1 MASKD
6 GDFVPETGG
15 VDLADD
21 HLRSDMEALRNLKD
35 DDFVPVTGGVDL
47 ADDYLRGDMEALRN
61 LKVES
66 ELDLHIV
73 RLLRL
78 HPNLKVGF
86 RNQDLTRLDD
96 ETKKAFIQDMN
107 DLLEINPLRSRRE

>member
-1 MASKD
+1 M
-6 GDFVPETGG
+6 
-15 VDLADD
+15 
-21 HLRSDMEALRNLKD
+21 RSKD
-35 DDFVPVTGGVDL
+35 DDFVPVTGGVSL
-47 ADDYLRGDMEALRN
+47 ANEFLRGDLEALLD

-86 RNQDLTRLDD
+86 RNQDMTRLDD
-96 ETKKAFIQDMN
+96 QTKEALLQDMN
-107 DLLEINPLRSRRE
+107 DLLGIKPLRLRRK

>member
-6 GDFVPETGG
+6 GDFVP
-15 VDLADD
+15 
-21 HLRSDMEALRNLKD
+21 
-35 DDFVPVTGGVDL
+35 VTGGVDF
-47 ADDYLRGDMEALRN
+47 ADDHLRGDMEALRN

-96 ETKKAFIQDMN
+96 ETKKACIREMN
-107 DLLEINPLRSRRE
+107 DLLGIKPLRSRRK

>member
-1 MASKD
+1 M
-6 GDFVPETGG
+6 P
-15 VDLADD
+15 
-21 HLRSDMEALRNLKD
+21 RKD
-35 DDFVPVTGGVDL
+35 DDFAPVTGGVSLASEFVRSDL
-47 ADDYLRGDMEALRN
+47 GALQD

-86 RNQDLTRLDD
+86 RNQDLTRLS
-96 ETKKAFIQDMN
+96 EQTKQALLQDMN
-107 DLLEINPLRSRRE
+107 DLLGIKSLRSRRK

>member
-1 MASKD
+1 MAS
-6 GDFVPETGG
+6 
-15 VDLADD
+15 
-21 HLRSDMEALRNLKD
+21 KD

-47 ADDYLRGDMEALRN
+47 ADDYLRGDMEALRD

-86 RNQDLTRLDD
+86 RNQDLTCLDD

-107 DLLEINPLRSRRE
+107 DLLGIKPLRSRRK

>member
-1 MASKD
+1 MGS
-6 GDFVPETGG
+6 
-15 VDLADD
+15 
-21 HLRSDMEALRNLKD
+21 KD
-35 DDFVPVTGGVDL
+35 DDFVPVTGGGSLANEFLRSDL
-47 ADDYLRGDMEALRN
+47 EALLD

-96 ETKKAFIQDMN
+96 QTKEAFLQDMN
-107 DLLEINPLRSRRE
+107 DLLGIKPLRARRK

>member
-1 MASKD
+1 MARQDD
-6 GDFVPETGG
+6 G
-15 VDLADD
+15 
-21 HLRSDMEALRNLKD
+21 
-35 DDFVPVTGGVDL
+35 FVPVTGGVDL
-47 ADDYLRGDMEALRN
+47 ADDFVRIDMEALRD

-78 HPNLKVGF
+78 HPKLKVAF

-96 ETKKAFIQDMN
+96 QTKIAFVQDIN
-107 DLLEINPLRSRRE
+107 DLLGIEPLRHRRK

>member
-1 MASKD
+1 MARKD
-6 GDFVPETGG
+6 DDSIPVTGG

-21 HLRSDMEALRNLKD
+21 SLRSDMEALRSAKD

-47 ADDYLRGDMEALRN
+47 ADDDLRGDMEALDN
-61 LKVES
+61 LEVES

-73 RLLRL
+73 RLLTL
-78 HPNLKVGF
+78 HPNLNVGF
-86 RNQDLTRLDD
+86 RNQDLTRVDD

-107 DLLEINPLRSRRE
+107 DLLGIKPLRSRRK

>member
-1 MASKD
+1 VTPS
-6 GDFVPETGG
+6 
-15 VDLADD
+15 
-21 HLRSDMEALRNLKD
+21 KD
-35 DDFVPVTGGVDL
+35 DDFVPVTGGATL
-47 ADDYLRGDMEALRN
+47 ADDDVRGDMEGLRD

-78 HPNLKVGF
+78 HPTVKVGF

-96 ETKKAFIQDMN
+96 QTKRAFLQDMN
-107 DLLEINPLRSRRE
+107 ELLGIKPLRSRRK